1 VIIHNGIARKG
12 TERVIFKYCI
22 DINKWNEIVMPAK
35 AKVLTVQFQLVKP
48 VMWVETNPYTDD
60 KETREFWIVG
70 TGHEFDV
77 IIQCLL
83 ALQDGFLRNGLQPLL
98 LQSPPL
104 LLLSF

>member
-1 VIIHNGIARKG
+1 MIIHNGIARKG

-77 IIQCLL
+77 EDATYIGTY
-83 ALQDGFLRNGLQPLL
+83 QDGGFVGHVYERVRNEQAR
-98 LQSPPL
+98 
-104 LLLSF
+104 